1 MRTPKPFV
9 VTGALLASLVLG
21 ACGTQTAGRG
31 GDGGTGATEAAA
43 LCGAVVTVDAAG
55 APVSGEVD
63 GVRITGVSG
72 VQAGGSSPGSGE
84 SPGPDGGA
92 DGERPGASR
101 PGDVSVTADT
111 LPAPGEPVDAGRPRC
126 TVTYTVTNPEK
137 EPFTYT
143 ITFGFHSA
151 QEPAHSRTHRAVV
164 EVEAGGTLRRTVEEN
179 APLLGFDRIGV
190 SDVKRVPTA
199 QAPAAAGTCPA
210 SGLRLT
216 ADDGDAAAGL
226 RVVGLHLENCG
237 TRPYAVE
244 GYPLLDLL
252 DSAHQPVEGVRI
264 VEGGK
269 GIALV
274 TGFDDPPRPVT
285 LKPGEAATAGLMW
298 RNTTEFGEAVT
309 VPYVRVRARD
319 GAAPVTVTPHLDLGT
334 TGALGVSAWR
344 EEPADPAG
352 APARP

>member
-1 MRTPKPFV
+1 MT
-9 VTGALLASLVLG
+9 T
-21 ACGTQTAGRG
+21 
-31 GDGGTGATEAAA
+31 
-43 LCGAVVTVDAAG
+43 DAAG
-55 APVSGEVD
+55 APVGDEVD

-72 VQAGGSSPGSGE
+72 VPAGGSSPRVGG

-92 DGERPGASR
+92 GGERPGTVGL
-101 PGDVSVTADT
+101 GDVSVTADP
-111 LPAPGEPVDAGRPRC
+111 LPETGGPADTGRPRC

-143 ITFGFHSA
+143 ITFGFHSER
-151 QEPAHSRTHRAVV
+151 EPAGSRTPRAVV
-164 EVEAGGTLRRTVEEN
+164 EVEAGGTLRRTVEES
-179 APLLGFDRIGV
+179 APDLGFDRVGI

-199 QAPAAAGTCPA
+199 QAPAVGGPCPA

-216 ADDGDAAAGL
+216 ADDGTAAAGL
-226 RVVGLHLENCG
+226 RVVGLRLENCG
-237 TRPYAVE
+237 SHPYSVE
-244 GYPLLDLL
+244 GYPVLDLL
-252 DSAHQPVEGVRI
+252 DSAHKPVEGIRI
-264 VEGGK
+264 VEGGE

-298 RNTTEFGEAVT
+298 RNTTEFGDAVT

-319 GAAPVTVTPHLDLGT
+319 GADPVMVTPHLDLGT

-344 EEPADPAG
+344 EANEQNEGDEG
-352 APARP
+352 NGDSAPAQP